1 MRGVGASLFTGGA
14 AAGVPLAQ
22 ASTTVASGGGILS
35 NLFNGA
41 AKVLSGGPLGAMTAA
56 TGAAP
61 AAATAAATGGLGSVL
76 PAAAA
81 TGAADAALV
90 AAPTATGMAP
100 SWKGLGNYLQSE
112 AGASMI
118 AGLGEGIGSYQQI
131 KSYEDMKNA
140 DRDYLIDKDR
150 RITESY
156 DVDPSVYVGGPKTR
170 EAWKYNPQSGQI
182 ESVRA

>member
-41 AKVLSGGPLGAMTAA
+41 AKVLSGGPLGVITGATA
-56 TGAAP
+56 AAP

-81 TGAADAALV
+81 GATDAALV

-100 SWKGLGNYLQSE
+100 AWKGLGNFLQSE
-112 AGASMI
+112 QG
-118 AGLGEGIGSYQQI
+118 AGLLAGMGEGIGKYQEI
-131 KSYEDMKNA
+131 KSYEDMRNA
-140 DRDYLIDKDR
+140 DRQYQVDKDR
-150 RITESY
+150 RISESY